1 MFPSNVVT
9 VTIADP
15 CLSRLDDDGAHGED
29 AARGEQWV
37 LLPAQARQV
46 LPGPETA
53 VLGCLTRGAPI
64 QKAP

>member
-15 CLSRLDDDGAHGED
+15 WLSSLDDDGAHGED

-53 VLGCLTRGAPI
+53 ILGC
-64 QKAP
+64 